1 MREIMECKKNILGG
15 GRHFI
20 KWLSPDRLCGGR
32 HINYFTYLAPIGFRM
47 KQSSAEISSKKIK
60 FQQNYR
66 INPK

>member
-32 HINYFTYLAPIGFRM
+32 HINYLTYLAPIGFRM
-47 KQSSAEISSKKIK
+47 KQSSAEISRKKIK
-60 FQQNYR
+60 LSAKLPY
-66 INPK
+66 